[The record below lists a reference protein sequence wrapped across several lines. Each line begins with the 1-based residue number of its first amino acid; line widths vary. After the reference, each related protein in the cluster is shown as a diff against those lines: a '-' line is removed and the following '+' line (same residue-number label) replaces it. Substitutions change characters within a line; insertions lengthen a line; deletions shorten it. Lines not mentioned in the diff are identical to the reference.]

1 MTELYQTVYLY
12 KSGEA
17 YKKALKHFR
26 DQYGDVVELR
36 ELHVNSGNE
45 VYSGEWLDSK
55 GCVHF
60 CSGFLLDLCKLVKF
74 R

>member
-74 R
+74 I

>member
-1 MTELYQTVYLY
+1 MIGLYDTVYLS

-74 R
+74 I

>member
-26 DQYGDVVELR
+26 NQYGDVVELR

-74 R
+74 I

>member
-1 MTELYQTVYLY
+1 MTGLYQTVYLS

-17 YKKALKHFR
+17 YKKALRHFQ
-26 DQYGDVVELR
+26 DQYGDVVELKV
-36 ELHVNSGNE
+36 LHVNSDNE

-60 CSGFLLDLCKLVKF
+60 CAGFLLNLCKLVKF